1 MSKVFK
7 SIGNAVSGVVRA
19 VTKVVSSVVKA
30 VVNVV
35 SSVINFVVQPFMGML
50 GGMPSMPDAS
60 SEADRQQGVLVQ
72 TQGSNIN
79 VPIVYGYR
87 KVGGTVVFAETGS
100 TNNRYLYVAYVF
112 SEGLVEGLREV
123 FIDDWQLPVNLT
135 GALNGGQV
143 VDVNADRYN
152 GRVRL
157 QWYPGQF
164 FSNPASSPVGAAVK
178 AGIFAEAPSF
188 RDTMDFNGLAV
199 LFARYE
205 WKEIRTQEDSDN
217 NPFSGNI
224 PAIQVSMLGVRVA
237 SLLVAAEQTEYE
249 TAPVRYS
256 TNPAEILLDYLRN
269 PRYGK
274 GLRNA
279 DIHWPTF
286 KATARKCNQTVTYLT
301 GGGITGPILTCNT
314 VVPTDQTIFANVKTM
329 LMGFRAYM
337 PYVQGKYK
345 LKIEDAGNEYDILS
359 GAAVIYQTF
368 TKDDMIGD
376 VTYTGIERS
385 SKYNVVAVS
394 YVDPDQKFS
403 VQQVIYPET
412 EVERQIYIDRDGG
425 RENKLETTFPTI
437 TNYAIAKDMARLLFN
452 KSRRQETCSIT
463 VTSRALELE
472 PGDNIRIQ
480 SNILNFGTDPW
491 RIVSFKLND
500 DMSVELGCVRN
511 PDDIYPYV
519 RVGEE
524 DYVIPLYVPRG
535 SIIYYPNSENRLPL
549 GLLPPTHAVFPD
561 EYSATPTHPPATDP
575 DGPGGGGPGGGNPP
589 DIGPGP
595 VIPPDAPVET
605 PPIEAPPTT
614 PVPPINNP
622 PAPVPE
628 PPPFDAVLA
637 FRSVVYNRN
646 DATSGIFTIN
656 FTQPDAGLYDYAIFW
671 WRPNQFTN
679 WTSVRL
685 DTKPGPGG
693 QISTTVGPLS
703 NLGQYDYYVRAYAT
717 DNRASANVTSGNF
730 RAVQSQTQVGELLG
744 IGSGSTLAVTAAWAP
759 PASQVPTTPVY
770 DDNIDFLEIR
780 PRLTAGAPQNPRRLS
795 ITMTQ
800 LLYTFTAPVN
810 PLIEGIYV
818 YYKYRDD
825 AFWTREELLI
835 PANKSVIET
844 VSWDLAGD
852 FGTPAFPVSALGN
865 PTAFQQYDFVVRLKY
880 RDGTTALKQLGTGRG
895 LVEQSGTPPFVGA
908 YNFPVFGTDPTATA
922 SVRSTSVP
930 AGFELPLADQ
940 QDPARVYNTGQ
951 DLLPNFFRIRSSPTE
966 SKIFFFFNPP
976 SNSRFRGY
984 RIRYRPVVPGSD
996 PDFITLDV
1004 PTTVGQDGK
1013 IFYELN
1019 SNYSHSTKFEWMISA
1034 LYRDNAGLT
1043 QDANNCFYCR
1053 AQVGTQPSGTEL
1065 LNAVFNFETKD
1076 SRTTLGEIT
1085 DAFPAVA
1092 TIVPQR
1098 WVKKQTARFVSTD
1111 GTFIGTAGDS
1121 LRGGQEIRRD
1131 STGQP
1136 RLNSWFELTFQ
1147 APNQTFTSLIVYRR
1161 VFAPSGAA
1169 RTSAGTVAKY
1179 YNLGAW
1185 EKVVIA
1191 RANLTHQGSGVYTTN
1206 VRGPISFN
1214 AFNSNPTGALFKSIY
1229 GPTGSYPG
1237 AGYPS
1242 TLLQLSQMYPYFGVG
1257 NGRLEYTAEYLFVLD
1272 DSGEGTQGCRLTDFY
1287 TDFAGVTSAGF
1298 RTEVDGIQSANQ
1310 PRDDYRLLS
1319 DFNGFDAGFRRN
1331 LNEALTDITVQQM
1344 TTSDF
1349 GNGAPKLNANF
1360 NGYTFYLANPVGITV
1375 Y

>member
-7 SIGNAVSGVVRA
+7 AVGNAVSGAVKA

-35 SSVINFVVQPFMGML
+35 SSVINFVVQPFMGLL
-50 GGMPSMPDAS
+50 GGMPSMPDAA
-60 SEADRQQGVLVQ
+60 SEAERQQGVLVQ

-135 GALNGGQV
+135 ANLNAGQV
-143 VDVNADRYN
+143 VNVNADRYN

-164 FSNPASSPVGAAVK
+164 FSNPANSPVGSAVK
-178 AGIFAEAPSF
+178 AGIFAEAPGF
-188 RDTMDFNGLAV
+188 KDTMDFNGLAV

-205 WKEIRTQEDSDN
+205 WKDIKTQEDSDN

-224 PAIQVSMLGVRVA
+224 PQLQVSMLGVRVA
-237 SLLVAAEQTEYE
+237 SLLVDAELTEYE

-286 KATARKCNQTVTYLT
+286 KASARKCNQTVTYLT
-301 GGGITGPILTCNT
+301 GGGITGPILTCNA
-314 VVPTDQTIFANVKTM
+314 VVPTDQTIFANVKT
-329 LMGFRAYM
+329 LLAGFRAYM
-337 PYVQGKYK
+337 PYIQGKYK

-376 VTYTGIERS
+376 VTYTGIDRAA
-385 SKYNVVAVS
+385 KYNVVTVS

-412 EVERQIYIDRDGG
+412 EAERQIYIDRDGG
-425 RENKLETTFPTI
+425 RENPGGGTFPTI
-437 TNYAIAKDMARLLFN
+437 TNYAIAKDFARLLFN

-549 GLLPPTHAVFPD
+549 GLVPPTHAVFP
-561 EYSATPTHPPATDP
+561 EQYAATPTHPPATNP
-575 DGPGGGGPGGGNPP
+575 DGVGGGGPGGGNPP

-595 VIPPDAPVET
+595 VIPPGSTE
-605 PPIEAPPTT
+605 PPPPTTT
-614 PVPPINNP
+614 PVPPTNNP
-622 PAPVPE
+622 AAPVPP

-637 FRSVVYNRN
+637 FRSVVFTRN
-646 DATSGIFTIN
+646 DASSGIFTIN
-656 FTQPDAGLYDYAIFW
+656 FTQPDAALYDYAIFW

-685 DTKPGPGG
+685 DTKPGAGG
-693 QISTTVGPLS
+693 QISVTVGPLA
-703 NLGQYDYYVRAYAT
+703 NFGQNDYRVRAYASNG
-717 DNRASANVTSGNF
+717 DASENITQGNF
-730 RAVQSQTQVGELLG
+730 RAVKNPANDQLVGTG
-744 IGSGSTLAVTAAWAP
+744 AGSTIAVGPGWQP
-759 PASQVPTTPVY
+759 EPSQVPTTPVY
-770 DDNIDFLEIR
+770 DDNIDRLEIR

-795 ITMTQ
+795 LTMTQ
-800 LLYTFTAPVN
+800 LEYSFTAPQN
-810 PLIEGIYV
+810 PLIDGIYV

-825 AFWTREELLI
+825 SFWTREELLI

-844 VSWDLAGD
+844 ITWDLAGD
-852 FGTPAFPVSALGN
+852 FGTPAFPAQALGN

-880 RDGTTALKQLGTGRG
+880 KDGTTALKQLGTGRG
-895 LVEQSGTPPFVGA
+895 LVEQSGTPPFIGA

-922 SVRSTSVP
+922 PVKSTAVP
-930 AGFELPLADQ
+930 AGFELPLASQ
-940 QDPARVYNTGQ
+940 QDPAIVYNTGQ

-966 SKIFFFFNPP
+966 SRVQFFFNPP

-996 PDFITLDV
+996 PDFVTLDV

-1013 IFYELN
+1013 IFFELN
-1019 SNYSHSTKFEWMISA
+1019 SNYSHSTKYEWMISA

-1065 LNAVFNFETKD
+1065 LNNVFNFETKD
-1076 SRTTLGEIT
+1076 SKTVLGEIT
-1085 DAFPAVA
+1085 AAFPAVA

-1111 GTFIGTAGDS
+1111 STFILGESGTR
-1121 LRGGQEIRRD
+1121 RGSSEIRRD
-1131 STGQP
+1131 TTGQP
-1136 RLNSWFELTFQ
+1136 RLNAWFELTFQ

-1161 VFAPSGAA
+1161 VFSAAGAA
-1169 RTSAGTVAKY
+1169 RTSAGTFAKY
-1179 YNLGAW
+1179 YDLGAW
-1185 EKVVIA
+1185 EKVVIP
-1191 RANLTHQGSGVYTTN
+1191 RASLTHQGSGVYTVN
-1206 VRGPISFN
+1206 IRGPISHY
-1214 AFNSNPTGALFKSIY
+1214 AFNSTPNSTLFRNGY
-1229 GPTGSYPG
+1229 GPTGSYPITGFG
-1237 AGYPS
+1237 AS
-1242 TLLQLSQMYPYFGVG
+1242 SLLRLNQMYPYFGVG
-1257 NGRLEYTAEYLFVLD
+1257 NGNILYPAEYLFVLD

-1287 TDFAGVTSAGF
+1287 TDVSGVTSAGF

-1319 DFNGFDAGFRRN
+1319 DFNGFDAGFGRN
-1331 LNEALTDITVQQM
+1331 LNEALTFSGNNISIGQM

-1349 GNGAPKLNANF
+1349 GNSAPRLNSAGTAWLF
-1360 NGYTFYLANPVGITV
+1360 FLENPVGITV